1 MISVCVDTNVVLRM
15 RGSSGD
21 FRPLWLALTSG
32 QLAWVVSTEILLEYE
47 ELLVARGG
55 SDRWQSLWTLMQ
67 LISHR
72 FGTIPL
78 VDPQFRFSVIT
89 VDPDDNKFVD
99 CAIVANADFII
110 TEEAHF
116 KPLATAGYKP
126 QAITPVSFIQ
136 DWLGK

>member
-1 MISVCVDTNVVLRM
+1 MISICVDTNVLLRM
-15 RGSSGD
+15 RGSSGE

-32 QLAWVVSTEILLEYE
+32 QLGWVVSTEILLEYV

-72 FGTIPL
+72 FGTIQL
-78 VDPQFRFSVIT
+78 VD
-89 VDPDDNKFVD
+89 
-99 CAIVANADFII
+99 
-110 TEEAHF
+110 
-116 KPLATAGYKP
+116 AGYKP
-126 QAITPVSFIQ
+126 QAITPALFIQ